1 MAEFSTKILT
11 VTIESYFKQPPLFQ
25 EAKCDEIA
33 RKAFE
38 AFASYGLKASDILVK
53 AGAAFNY
60 EVSFNLFNGNG
71 RFRISAEKAEVH
83 FQGATGPKDFDL
95 VQDCIAKFYQHVPLQ
110 EISNSAISAHA
121 HSVAIS
127 VEAAQEYLSRYANP
141 AKGIVRGGTI
151 AIVVVDK
158 WKEEIKLSVEQSLIL
173 PAGLFITWNTSMSGG
188 RFSREM
194 LNTMTIA
201 CNDAAAKLDLIF
213 TNDQ

>member
-1 MAEFSTKILT
+1 MAELSTKLLT
-11 VTIESYFKQPPLFQ
+11 VTIESYFKQPPLYQ
-25 EAKCDEIA
+25 EAKCDEMA
-33 RKAFE
+33 RKALE
-38 AFASYGLKASDILVK
+38 AFASYGLKASDIFVK

-95 VQDCIAKFYQHVPLQ
+95 VLDCITKFYQHVPLP
-110 EISNSAISAHA
+110 EMSTSAISANA
-121 HSVAIS
+121 HSVAIT
-127 VEAAQEYLSRYANP
+127 VEAAQEYLSRYADP

-151 AIVVVDK
+151 AIIVVDK

-188 RFSREM
+188 KFSREV
-194 LNTMTIA
+194 LNTMTDA
-201 CNDAAAKLDLIF
+201 CNDAAAKLDLTFIHA
-213 TNDQ
+213 Q